1 MYTERRRYATIT
13 FTTSVL
19 YFLLAMLLHSST
31 ALPSS
36 YLKFLNDNQLSASDL
51 SPQFLNDVSNSG
63 SSEESSQELILLRSG
78 RPISLKEFAA
88 SLSAA
93 NSGAAGVGGIAGGER
108 SPPRSPLVKRQNSG
122 EETMLRLARNMPQN
136 GLAEKMYQI
145 HNIGDLP
152 MFRFG

>member
-1 MYTERRRYATIT
+1 MYTERRHKDVTIT
-13 FTTSVL
+13 FTSVL
-19 YFLLAMLLHSST
+19 YFLLAMLLLHSSA

-51 SPQFLNDVSNSG
+51 SSKFLNDVSNSG
-63 SSEESSQELILLRSG
+63 SSEESQEFILLRSG

-93 NSGAAGVGGIAGGER
+93 NSAVGGVDGGVEAEET
-108 SPPRSPLVKRQNSG
+108 RSPLVKRQNSG
-122 EETMLRLARNMPQN
+122 EETMRRLARNMPQH
-136 GLAEKMYQI
+136 GVAEKMYQI